1 MNTSTD
7 KALSTNGLNKRLH
20 LLQCETAQV
29 QALVIQTNEKEYQ
42 NISAIYLWWRAASTV
57 AGYLDEAYKATYSRR
72 VNQDGSDG
80 ISFKRLLYLMYGNY
94 GIDKDS
100 LDRKNRVLNHLHKE
114 YEKNDNLYAKDG
126 VNKLA
131 GYIKTQG
138 GVNGLIESSSQDL
151 NNTANQSSVSS
162 TTNTQSSASNKNILR
177 SANSFQNRVVSNI
190 TDEQRQ
196 SALQNEA
203 ALFFSKHVSTHQVSI
218 SPPIATNK
226 EGYGLALVKRTASGY
241 SVLGATDSASSIRE
255 LMVSAY
261 RKQFAALPLA
271 TRCLFELIKT
281 QTLTLNTQKLY
292 DKLAEVSLDKHEDKT
307 KKKITRRVMYLSK
320 QNILVLSPTY
330 SKSGVVTLAKLKHV
344 LFEGGAN
351 DCFLP
356 PRCRKLIE
364 QRLLSTNDFNLFAP
378 SNDSVIPRFER
389 TGLASHLLRLDNKAD
404 AGDFIFV
411 EFWQF
416 EKQMDKAC
424 EQLFYVPS
432 AAVDKIGKFSLPQTD
447 VQTLATEHI
456 DKWLASYGDHL
467 TRPANALFK
476 LSINQDGFVLGFDY
490 VNGKF
495 RNHASCNF
503 TTKQAGKFDYSA
515 TFLSKDLCLALHSI
529 GDLQVQG
536 DIELTCT
543 SQAFILSYSTDVADY
558 TIAVPTTT
566 GTKRNEYAFTVYTA
580 SATDV
585 VDVDVLQD
593 HSHDDDVLFDQ
604 ALAKSNTTL
613 TDDEI
618 EKMLGLQVDDYA
630 EILEGWIDTEDLED
644 DGVEQTGQAQ

>member
-1 MNTSTD
+1 MNTSTA
-7 KALSTNGLNKRLH
+7 KTLSTNGLNKRLH

-29 QALVIQTNEKEYQ
+29 QAIVIQTNEKEYQ

-57 AGYLDEAYKATYSRR
+57 EGYLDEAYKATYSRR
-72 VNQDGSDG
+72 VNQDSSDG
-80 ISFKRLLYLMYGNY
+80 INFKRLLYLMYGNY

-114 YEKNDNLYAKDG
+114 YEKNDSLYAKDG

-131 GYIKTQG
+131 GYIKTHG
-138 GVNGLIESSSQDL
+138 GVNGLIDSKSQDL
-151 NNTANQSSVSS
+151 NNTANQSIASS
-162 TTNTQSSASNKNILR
+162 TTNTQSSTPSKNISR
-177 SANSFQNRVVSNI
+177 SANSFQNRAVSNI
-190 TDEQRQ
+190 SDEQRQ
-196 SALQNEA
+196 SALQDEA
-203 ALFFSKHVSTHQVSI
+203 ALYFSKHVSSHQVSI

-241 SVLGATDSASSIRE
+241 SVLGATDSASSVRE

-261 RKQFAALPLA
+261 RKQFAALPAA

-281 QTLTLNTQKLY
+281 QTLTLNTQRLY

-330 SKSGVVTLAKLKHV
+330 SKSGVVTLAKLKHE

-378 SNDSVIPRFER
+378 SNDSLIPRFDR
-389 TGLASHLLRLDNKAD
+389 SGLASHLLRLDNKAD

-416 EKQMDKAC
+416 EQQMGKAC
-424 EQLFYVPS
+424 EQLLYVPS
-432 AAVDKIGKFSLPQTD
+432 AALDTIAKFSLPQTD
-447 VQTLATEHI
+447 LQTLATEHI

-467 TRPANALFK
+467 TRPANALFE
-476 LSINQDGFVLGFDY
+476 LSINQDGFELGFDY
-490 VNGKF
+490 VDGKF
-495 RNHASCNF
+495 RNHLSSNF
-503 TTKQAGKFDYSA
+503 TTKQAGTFDYSA

-543 SQAFILSYSTDVADY
+543 SQAFILSYATKVADY
-558 TIAVPTTT
+558 TIVVPTTV
-566 GTKRNEYAFTVYTA
+566 GIKRNESAFTVYTA
-580 SATDV
+580 STTDE

-604 ALAKSNTTL
+604 ALANSNKTL

-618 EKMLGLQVDDYA
+618 EKMLGSQVDDYA
-630 EILEGWIDTEDLED
+630 EILEGWIDTEYQEAE
-644 DGVEQTGQAQ
+644 GVEQTGQAQ

>member
-1 MNTSTD
+1 
-7 KALSTNGLNKRLH
+7 
-20 LLQCETAQV
+20 LQ
-29 QALVIQTNEKEYQ
+29 
-42 NISAIYLWWRAASTV
+42 
-57 AGYLDEAYKATYSRR
+57 D
-72 VNQDGSDG
+72 
-80 ISFKRLLYLMYGNY
+80 
-94 GIDKDS
+94 
-100 LDRKNRVLNHLHKE
+100 
-114 YEKNDNLYAKDG
+114 
-126 VNKLA
+126 
-131 GYIKTQG
+131 
-138 GVNGLIESSSQDL
+138 
-151 NNTANQSSVSS
+151 
-162 TTNTQSSASNKNILR
+162 
-177 SANSFQNRVVSNI
+177 
-190 TDEQRQ
+190 
-196 SALQNEA
+196 EA

-226 EGYGLALVKRTASGY
+226 EGYGLALVKRTATGY
-241 SVLGATDSASSIRE
+241 SVLGATDSASSVRE

-261 RKQFAALPLA
+261 RKQFAALPVA

-281 QTLTLNTQKLY
+281 QTLTLNTQRLY
-292 DKLAEVSLDKHEDKT
+292 DKLAEVSLDRHEDKT
-307 KKKITRRVMYLSK
+307 KKKIARRVMYLSK
-320 QNILVLSPTY
+320 QNMLVLSPTY
-330 SKSGVVTLAKLKHV
+330 SKSGVVTLAKLKHE

-543 SQAFILSYSTDVADY
+543 SQAFILSYATEVADY

-593 HSHDDDVLFDQ
+593 HSHDDDDEVLFDQ
-604 ALAKSNTTL
+604 ALATSNKTL

-630 EILEGWIDTEDLED
+630 EILEGWIDTDYQED
-644 DGVEQTGQAQ
+644 DDVEQSGQSQ